1 MLTDPFSNLFSKR
14 KGSMRYFLR
23 VFLPMTALLIL
34 LSLLMYGMR
43 AGRDSRELLSGF
55 IVLSVPLL
63 IVIFLVSLAIGQAWA
78 LREHAEASLRFAAQ
92 VMETTRDGIMVTD
105 RQGVIE
111 MVNRAFSEIT
121 GYAQEEVLGKGKDLL
136 RSGHHDAEFYQK
148 METDLAEKGEWE
160 GEVWNRNK
168 NGAVYPEWL
177 RMRVISSEAG
187 QRIISVF
194 SDISESKQSELNL
207 QFMASHDPLTR
218 LSNRSVFQNQLR
230 HALALARRN
239 RQMLAVLFVDLDN
252 FNEINST
259 FGHSA
264 GDRVLQGVANRL
276 QMCVRESDTVAR
288 VGGDEFCIVLENLV
302 NRENI
307 IQAVERIMTTLAAP
321 YQLGEQDYTLTASI
335 GVSVYPDDGQDVESL
350 LQQADIAMYRIK
362 DRQKNN
368 FEFFS

>member
-1 MLTDPFSNLFSKR
+1 MQTDPFSNLFSKR

-23 VFLPMTALLIL
+23 VFLPMTALLIV
-34 LSLLMYGMR
+34 LSILMYGIR
-43 AGRDSRELLSGF
+43 AARDSRELLSGF
-55 IVLSVPLL
+55 IVLSIPLL
-63 IVIFLVSLAIGQAWA
+63 IVIFLVSLAIGQAWS
-78 LREHAEASLRFAAQ
+78 LREQAEESLTLVTQ
-92 VMETTRDGIMVTD
+92 VMETTREGIMVTD
-105 RQGVIE
+105 GEGMVQ

-121 GYAQEEVLGKGKDLL
+121 GYTPADVLGQKSDLL

-148 METDLAEKGEWE
+148 IEAALAEKGEWQ

-168 NGAVYPEWL
+168 SGMVYPEWL
-177 RMRVISSEAG
+177 RIKAISSEAG
-187 QRIISVF
+187 ARYMSIF
-194 SDISESKQSELNL
+194 SDISESKQTEMHM
-207 QFMASHDPLTR
+207 QFMANHDPLTR

-252 FNEINST
+252 FKDINST
-259 FGHSA
+259 YGHSA

-302 NRENI
+302 NRDNI
-307 IQAVERIMTTLAAP
+307 VQAVERIMTTLAAP
-321 YQLGEQDYTLTASI
+321 YQLGGQETILTASV

-368 FEFFS
+368 YEFFS